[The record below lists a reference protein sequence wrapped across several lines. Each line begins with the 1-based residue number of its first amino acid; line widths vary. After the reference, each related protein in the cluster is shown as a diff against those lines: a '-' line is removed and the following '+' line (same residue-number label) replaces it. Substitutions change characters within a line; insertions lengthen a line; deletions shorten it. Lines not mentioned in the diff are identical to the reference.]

1 MKSTKNNFLKIEE
14 VKSNNFINEVM
25 KNKTTTKAKAKATTT
40 KAITKATTKE
50 IAYRIFNEENKTK
63 EEKKAIEN
71 FKNPLQVFFEEKLKE
86 YAKKNKITFDAVKEY
101 DLQLQKRELW
111 KICLYAKPIIENY
124 EEEEKLKAIEI
135 LYNVLFD
142 CLYNRT
148 TNLNML
154 WIFKTY
160 YKSSIIEWKYWKA
173 WLRYD
178 LKSKIA
184 FEYAI
189 SQVFNNV
196 IENITKE
203 EKHISLE
210 LLSKK
215 IMYYISKEENSL
227 ESLIEENSNEE
238 PIENNLQE
246 YINIK
251 YIIENINTKTNW
263 KLEKLQKLIQ
273 EKEYEE
279 NNYKIKRLNWL
290 SKEEKA
296 KEYKDY
302 DRKTSKLR
310 ISIKRLKKDIKIDL
324 YK

>member
-1 MKSTKNNFLKIEE
+1 MKNTKKQNFLKLEEVKKNNFLNK
-14 VKSNNFINEVM
+14 VM
-25 KNKTTTKAKAKATTT
+25 KNKTTTTKATTT

-50 IAYRIFNEENKTK
+50 INYWIFNEENKTRK
-63 EEKKAIEN
+63 EKEVIQK
-71 FKNPLQVFFEEKLKE
+71 FKNPLQLFFEEKLKE
-86 YAKKNKITFDAVKEY
+86 HAKKNKITFDAIKEH
-101 DLQLQKRELW
+101 DLLLNKKQLW
-111 KICLYAKPIIENY
+111 KICLYEQPIIENY
-124 EEEEKLKAIEI
+124 EEEEKIKAIEI

-142 CLYNRT
+142 CLYNTT
-148 TNLNML
+148 TNLNMF

-160 YKSSIIEWKYWKA
+160 YKSSIIEWKYWKS
-173 WLRYD
+173 WLKYD

-227 ESLIEENSNEE
+227 DSLIEENSNEE
-238 PIENNLQE
+238 PITNNLQE

-251 YIIENINTKTNW
+251 YIIENINTTTNW
-263 KLEKLQKLIQ
+263 KLAKLEKIIQ
-273 EKEYEE
+273 EKEYIE
-279 NNYKIKRLNWL
+279 NDYKIKRLNWL
-290 SKEEKA
+290 TKEEKA
-296 KEYKDY
+296 KEYKEY
-302 DRKTSKLR
+302 SKKH
-310 ISIKRLKKDIKIDL
+310 INTINKIKRLKKDIKIDL

>member
-1 MKSTKNNFLKIEE
+1 
-14 VKSNNFINEVM
+14 M
-25 KNKTTTKAKAKATTT
+25 KNKTTTKAKAKATT
-40 KAITKATTKE
+40 KAITKATTKAIE
-50 IAYRIFNEENKTK
+50 YRIFNEENKTK
-63 EEKKAIEN
+63 EEQKAIEN
-71 FKNPLQVFFEEKLKE
+71 FKNPLQLFFEEKLKE

-148 TNLNML
+148 TSLNMF

-173 WLRYD
+173 WLKYD

-196 IENITKE
+196 IDNIEKE

-227 ESLIEENSNEE
+227 ENLIEENSNEQ

-251 YIIENINTKTNW
+251 YIIENINTTTNW
-263 KLEKLQKLIQ
+263 KLSKLEKLIQ
-273 EKEYEE
+273 AKEFNE
-279 NNYKIKRLNWL
+279 NDYKIKRLNWL

-296 KEYKDY
+296 KEYKEY
-302 DRKTSKLR
+302 NRKEKYY
-310 ISIKRLKKDIKIDL
+310 INNIKRLKAKIKIDL